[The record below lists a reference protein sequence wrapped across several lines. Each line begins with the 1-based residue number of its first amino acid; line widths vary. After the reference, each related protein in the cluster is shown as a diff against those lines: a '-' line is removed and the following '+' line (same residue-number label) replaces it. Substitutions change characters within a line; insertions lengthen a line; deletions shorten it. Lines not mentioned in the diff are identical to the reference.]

1 MTASI
6 QMGGLLRNEI
16 AAFYLPLRQ
25 GRFFERSVIRLEVS
39 SHVIKR
45 KMLIEKALWVSNL
58 VGPGIDI
65 RG

>member
-1 MTASI
+1 MV
-6 QMGGLLRNEI
+6 GLFRNEI
-16 AAFYLPLRQ
+16 AAFYLLLRQ

-45 KMLIEKALWVSNL
+45 KVLIEKALWISNL